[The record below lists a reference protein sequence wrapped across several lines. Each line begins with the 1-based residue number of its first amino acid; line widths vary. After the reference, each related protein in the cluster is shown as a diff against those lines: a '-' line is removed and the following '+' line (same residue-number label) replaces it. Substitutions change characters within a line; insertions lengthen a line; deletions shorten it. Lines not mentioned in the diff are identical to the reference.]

1 MLRERRFPEHPYDG
15 DPTQLR
21 SPTGGRAGGAAPVI
35 FFCYQ
40 VLLRPAC
47 AHRCCPGRRG
57 DPLVSCCAFCILS
70 RKYHR
75 HLLESTHAHSV
86 VPPSSLV
93 SGHQFTRRVGR
104 STFQTLPLH
113 PPVLLGVLRLRS
125 CSPRPAK
132 ALHPHVAVQLGSSQE
147 GMQEGRLGRGGW
159 GPVIQ
164 QPDERAQGEEDG
176 GRARSSFWSGPL
188 QQPS

>member
-35 FFCYQ
+35 F
-40 VLLRPAC
+40 LLPSFAAPRMRPSLLSWK
-47 AHRCCPGRRG
+47 RRSISE
-57 DPLVSCCAFCILS
+57 LLCFFCILS